1 MSLRSV
7 HLLVFLL
14 CAAIHASY
22 SRDSREASART
33 LQVGSYDLRISAQG
47 RSGLIEVRDKST
59 AALVQTLS
67 CPLLRGIPNPS
78 KPEIEGV
85 GEQFVGHFQAEDL
98 NFDGMPDLK
107 GPREFGAK
115 WARYC
120 VWLFDPKT
128 HRFENDFLAEQMEL
142 LYNLTADSKR
152 RLIVSYS
159 VGPVDPMQDEYRIE
173 GLSKERPYWPRLV
186 AVRSCSIETGPLGKT
201 PKAAITRY
209 DRGRSVVVR
218 HNVPSNYNMTEA
230 CKDE

>member
-1 MSLRSV
+1 M
-7 HLLVFLL
+7 HLLVLLL
-14 CAAIHASY
+14 CAAIHAS
-22 SRDSREASART
+22 DSRGASART

-67 CPLLRGIPNPS
+67 CPLLRGISNPS

-85 GEQFVGHFQAEDL
+85 GEEFVGHFQAEDL

-107 GPREFGAK
+107 GPRELGAK

-120 VWLFDPKT
+120 VWLFNAKT

-142 LYNLTADSKR
+142 LYNLTADPKH
-152 RLIVSYS
+152 RLIVSNS
-159 VGPVDPMQDEYRIE
+159 IGPVDPMQDEYRIE

-186 AVRSCSIETGPLGKT
+186 AVLSCSIETGPLGKT

-209 DRGRSVVVR
+209 DRRRPIAVS
-218 HNVPSNYNMTEA
+218 NNLPSNYNMREA
-230 CKDE
+230 CRTADYGP